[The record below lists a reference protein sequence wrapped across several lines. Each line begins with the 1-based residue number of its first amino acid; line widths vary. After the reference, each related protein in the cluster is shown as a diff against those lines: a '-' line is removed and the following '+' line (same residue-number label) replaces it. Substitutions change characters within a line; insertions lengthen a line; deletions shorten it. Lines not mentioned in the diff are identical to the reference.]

1 MCALGQ
7 ISAEGLGSGAGA
19 GPVVCGDRSSV
30 AFLVPRPFLSAFSSS
45 GCG

>member
-1 MCALGQ
+1 MRALGQ
-7 ISAEGLGSGAGA
+7 IGAEGPGSGAGA
-19 GPVVCGDRSSV
+19 GSVLRGDRGSM